1 MPRHSRVRS
10 GGAGEPSLGVLG
22 VLGEV
27 MHLLRETEAFLRA
40 REVLARRRG
49 RREEEEGAAEIVVEI
64 EWE

>member
-1 MPRHSRVRS
+1 VPRPRRARS
-10 GGAGEPSLGVLG
+10 GGAGEPS
-22 VLGEV
+22 
-27 MHLLRETEAFLRA
+27 LLRETEAFLRA